1 MADRNSKL
9 RNAARWARRV
19 WEFRLEGAMLG
30 ALGVMIL
37 AAIVGLAIVFA
48 TMAGCQSEDRKD
60 RVASIP
66 VAELDAILKR
76 DQEIT
81 EAELKKPNLT
91 DEQRAFLEDSLWRTQ
106 HRRSRLSDA
115 PRGDAA
121 PGARPSAPPPPA
133 MAKPRPVAPTPQIPD
148 GDTAIISTASTIGAV
163 SRWTLALSAL
173 ALVASF
179 LPVVGSFIPRR
190 EVAYCGLAAI
200 GLGIVQYWV
209 LEYGR
214 GFAIASFWIGLVLG
228 VAMLGLVL
236 YPVIR
241 AMWRKALLD
250 DAKNRVAAGDP
261 IAATALHVAATP
273 ERFRTPGAKR
283 AMLAAL
289 SSASGTLT
297 HGRTPSQEV
306 APDAPR

>member
-1 MADRNSKL
+1 MEDRTSKL

-19 WEFRLEGAMLG
+19 WEFRLEGALLCGLG
-30 ALGVMIL
+30 LMIL
-37 AAIVGLAIVFA
+37 AAIVALSVVLS
-48 TMAGCQSEDRKD
+48 TMSGCQSRPP
-60 RVASIP
+60 IP
-66 VAELDAILKR
+66 GHAYDTPTANYPADATIPP
-76 DQEIT
+76 
-81 EAELKKPNLT
+81 KPG
-91 DEQRAFLEDSLWRTQ
+91 EPQ
-106 HRRSRLSDA
+106 
-115 PRGDAA
+115 
-121 PGARPSAPPPPA
+121 
-133 MAKPRPVAPTPQIPD
+133 PRPVPPPQIPD

-228 VAMLGLVL
+228 VGMLGLVL

-241 AMWRKALLD
+241 AAWRKALID

-273 ERFRTPGAKR
+273 ERFRKPGSKR

-289 SSASGTLT
+289 SSASGTLA
-297 HGRTPSQEV
+297 HGRTPSQEGG
-306 APDAPR
+306 PDAAR

>member
-19 WEFRLEGAMLG
+19 WEFRIEGVLLG

-48 TMAGCQSEDRKD
+48 TMAGCQSRPP
-60 RVASIP
+60 IP
-66 VAELDAILKR
+66 GHAYDTPTANYPADATIP
-76 DQEIT
+76 
-81 EAELKKPNLT
+81 PN
-91 DEQRAFLEDSLWRTQ
+91 
-106 HRRSRLSDA
+106 
-115 PRGDAA
+115 
-121 PGARPSAPPPPA
+121 PGEP
-133 MAKPRPVAPTPQIPD
+133 KPRPVAPPPQIPD

-241 AMWRKALLD
+241 AMWRKALLE

-297 HGRTPSQEV
+297 HGRTPSQEG

>member
-1 MADRNSKL
+1 MSVSQAGKDKL

-19 WEFRLEGAMLG
+19 WSFRVEGVLLG

-48 TMAGCQSEDRKD
+48 TMAGCQSRPP
-60 RVASIP
+60 IP
-66 VAELDAILKR
+66 GHAYDTPTANYPADATIP
-76 DQEIT
+76 
-81 EAELKKPNLT
+81 PN
-91 DEQRAFLEDSLWRTQ
+91 
-106 HRRSRLSDA
+106 
-115 PRGDAA
+115 
-121 PGARPSAPPPPA
+121 PGEP
-133 MAKPRPVAPTPQIPD
+133 KPRPVAPTPQIPD

-236 YPVIR
+236 YPVVR
-241 AMWRKALLD
+241 AMWRKALID

-289 SSASGTLT
+289 SSASGTLA
-297 HGRTPSQEV
+297 HGRTPRQEG
-306 APDAPR
+306 ATDAPR

>member
-9 RNAARWARRV
+9 RSAARWARRV
-19 WEFRLEGAMLG
+19 WEFRIEGVLLG

-37 AAIVGLAIVFA
+37 AAIVALAVVLA
-48 TMAGCQSEDRKD
+48 TMAGCQSRPP
-60 RVASIP
+60 IP
-66 VAELDAILKR
+66 GHAYDTPTANYPADATIP
-76 DQEIT
+76 
-81 EAELKKPNLT
+81 PN
-91 DEQRAFLEDSLWRTQ
+91 
-106 HRRSRLSDA
+106 
-115 PRGDAA
+115 
-121 PGARPSAPPPPA
+121 PGEP
-133 MAKPRPVAPTPQIPD
+133 KPRPVAPPPQIPD

-236 YPVIR
+236 YPVVR
-241 AMWRKALLD
+241 TLWRKALVDQAKGLAGVG
-250 DAKNRVAAGDP
+250 DARAAVALEVAAM
-261 IAATALHVAATP
+261 P
-273 ERFRTPGAKR
+273 EKFKHPGSKSAR
-283 AMLAAL
+283 LAVVKERL
-289 SSASGTLT
+289 ET
-297 HGRTPSQEV
+297 EK
-306 APDAPR
+306 